1 VIDVRV
7 GRRQS
12 VDLNLPRQRIALDAV
27 KSNERVLPMYSHI
40 LIATDGSELA
50 QKGIDHGLSLAK
62 RLGSKVTVLTVSEPL
77 SPYLFGGQMGA
88 TAAVAPIDFETY
100 WRQQREAATEIL
112 DKAKASSASAGV
124 PVDTVYIEE
133 MRPAEAIVDV
143 AKERSCA
150 LIIMASHGR
159 RGLGRLFL
167 GSQTIEVLT
176 HSPIPVLVVR

>member
-1 VIDVRV
+1 
-7 GRRQS
+7 
-12 VDLNLPRQRIALDAV
+12 
-27 KSNERVLPMYSHI
+27 MYPHI

-62 RLGSKVTVLTVSEPL
+62 QLDSKVTIMNVSEPL
-77 SPYLFGGQMGA
+77 SPYLLGGQMGA
-88 TAAVAPIDFETY
+88 SAAVATIDFEAY
-100 WRQQREAATEIL
+100 RRQRQEAATAIF
-112 DKAKASSASAGV
+112 DKAKSEAANVGV
-124 PVDTVYIEE
+124 PADTVYIEE

-143 AKERSCA
+143 ARERNCS
-150 LIIMASHGR
+150 LIVMASHGR